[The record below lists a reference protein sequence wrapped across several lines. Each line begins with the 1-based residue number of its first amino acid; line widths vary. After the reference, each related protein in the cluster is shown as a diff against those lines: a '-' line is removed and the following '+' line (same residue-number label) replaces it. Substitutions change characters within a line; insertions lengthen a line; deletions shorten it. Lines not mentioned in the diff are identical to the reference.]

1 MRLSRD
7 LSLSVVLFA
16 ALISLAVFLGTR
28 NTRPQ
33 SPARLPDYSTH
44 SAEDSGTAALLLWLE
59 AMGYRT
65 QRIEGSSFDLPT
77 EAKVLYIFPCGTI
90 AGCASPNERE
100 AGAITAWTERG
111 NTLIVAAD
119 IQFGQSALGK
129 ALKLDTQG
137 NYTMPQLPFS
147 GLDQPL
153 NGDLAPGGI
162 ALEAG
167 TELEMKRADYVP
179 YISSGNT
186 NLPLLVSF
194 HLGKGQVWLTS
205 APRLFINQ
213 NLRNESN
220 ASVVG
225 AMLSDVPHGSIVAF
239 DEYHITAGAASNNQ
253 TRQEDTGLSGLL
265 WNTPAGWAFLYA
277 LVVVFAFLL
286 LNGQRLGRAV
296 PVAQAL
302 VRRRPAEYIVAMAHL
317 TRRAHKREMVLSH
330 YHAGLKR
337 RLAKPYGISPDL
349 PDEEFVATLAGLS
362 HVDTTA
368 LLQTLHAL
376 SQKRIGE
383 QDLVKLVHQ
392 AVQFHE
398 RQG

>member
-1 MRLSRD
+1 MRFSRD
-7 LSLSVVLFA
+7 LFVSILLFA
-16 ALISLAVFLGTR
+16 ALIGLAAFLGTR
-28 NTRPQ
+28 NTRSQ

-44 SAEDSGTAALLLWLE
+44 SAQDSGTAALLLWLE

-65 QRIEGSSFDLPT
+65 LRIEGSSFDLPT

-111 NTLIVAAD
+111 NTLIVAGD
-119 IQFGQSALGK
+119 IHLGQSALGK
-129 ALKLDTQG
+129 ALKVDTQG
-137 NYTMPQLPFS
+137 NYTMPQLPLS

-153 NGDLAPGGI
+153 NGDPPGGI

-167 TELEMKRADYVP
+167 TGLEMKRADYVP

-225 AMLSDVPHGSIVAF
+225 AMLSDVPRGSLVAF
-239 DEYHITAGAASNNQ
+239 DEYHITAGAAPDDQ
-253 TRQEDTGLSGLL
+253 TRQDDTGLSGLL
-265 WNTPAGWAFLYA
+265 WNTPAGWAFLYS
-277 LVVVFAFLL
+277 LLVVFAFLL

-296 PVAQAL
+296 PAAQAL

-317 TRRAHKREMVLSH
+317 FRRAHKGGMVSHH

-349 PDEEFVATLAGLS
+349 PDEEFVATLAGLA
-362 HVDTTA
+362 HVDTPA
-368 LLQTLHAL
+368 LVKILHAL

-383 QDLVKLVHQ
+383 QDLVKLAHQ